1 MPLANAMTTISL
13 TLPTTPEYRGVA
25 TLVLGGIGTRLDL
38 PYERM
43 DELQLAVL
51 SVLDAGVGPDV
62 SLVVDS
68 DGQDVTV
75 VVGPLVDGSASD
87 RGLTTVLDR
96 LVDAVERMQRD
107 GEEWLALRLTG
118 VRSQPAS

>member
-1 MPLANAMTTISL
+1 MTTISL
-13 TLPTTPEYRGVA
+13 TLPTAPEYRGVA

-51 SVLDAGVGPDV
+51 SVLDAGVGPEI

-68 DGQDVTV
+68 DGADVTV
-75 VVGPLVDGSASD
+75 AVGPLVDGSRAD

-96 LVDAVERMQRD
+96 LVDGVDEEQRD
-107 GEEWLALRLTG
+107 GAEWLALRLTG
-118 VRSQPAS
+118 VRPQPAS

>member
-1 MPLANAMTTISL
+1 MTTISL
-13 TLPTTPEYRGVA
+13 TLPTAPEYRGVA

-68 DGQDVTV
+68 DGPDVTV

-107 GEEWLALRLTG
+107 GDEWLALRLTG